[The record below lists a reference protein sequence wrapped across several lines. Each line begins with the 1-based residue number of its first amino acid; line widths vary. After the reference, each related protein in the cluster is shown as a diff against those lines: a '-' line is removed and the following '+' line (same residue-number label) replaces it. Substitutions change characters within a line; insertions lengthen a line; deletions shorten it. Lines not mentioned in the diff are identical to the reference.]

1 MPPKARA
8 SSAGTGTNRKATAAK
23 GSPPPKKTNTKP
35 LAARAE
41 LPEDRPK
48 VSQGDL
54 DFVREAF
61 GLCECVDL
69 GYPFEHRLKGAGPA
83 GERGELVPCNAAGC
97 WFGFDDLKEAVMK
110 VLGRDAAYASELCW
124 KILEDMNVFA
134 FYQDCGQDGA
144 VVELVRRA
152 AEAPDMP
159 LVEKQGEAEVRK
171 NVVLGCAW
179 TASPP
184 RKHKAIVQTSGAAAD
199 ESGNSE
205 EPEIDVV
212 VGLMG
217 IEIPKLLYELDRL
230 CKERWIKLT
239 DIIAT
244 CRNLASATAAA
255 DAIAAILA
263 MLKQRDIEPSKDWLG
278 ASPRAQELLKVVE
291 THAREWLVA
300 KLKQYNRYDPKLRTI
315 EELVAALRAALA
327 GEEKPKEEKDEEGWL
342 EFCSKW
348 DLIIGLDDLPDYPAW
363 VPRVRMALW
372 NGWDKIKFVFES
384 NAAAGTV
391 GSDELA
397 MQLGLQEFSKLMKQ
411 VIPPHPPTHPPTLP
425 PPSLPVALST
435 PSLPGRPSCLARTTM
450 SRASTCSSTRSTPST
465 AARATSRRA
474 TASSH
479 STSSLRRSSGWRPK
493 STRTGWTSPTRS
505 STCSPSTCSSTAAAA
520 PTRSR
525 CSSQRCSRAPSR
537 T

>member
-8 SSAGTGTNRKATAAK
+8 SSAGAAPKGKASAAK
-23 GSPPPKKTNTKP
+23 VGSPPPKKTNGKP

-41 LPEDRPK
+41 LPEDRPA

-54 DFVREAF
+54 DFVKEAF

-69 GYPFEHRLKGAGPA
+69 GYPFEHRLKGAGPE
-83 GERGELVPCNAAGC
+83 GEKGELVPCNAQGC

-110 VLGRDAAYASELCW
+110 VLGRDVRYASELCW
-124 KILEDMNVFA
+124 QILESMHIFS
-134 FYQDCGQDGA
+134 FYETCGQDGA

-152 AEAPDMP
+152 AAAPDHP

-184 RKHKAIVQTSGAAAD
+184 RKHKAITTTAGAAAD
-199 ESGNSE
+199 ESGKSE
-205 EPEIDVV
+205 EPEIDTV

-230 CKERWIKLT
+230 SRERWIKLT
-239 DIIAT
+239 DVIAT

-263 MLKQRDIEPSKDWLG
+263 MLKQRDIEPSRDWLG

-300 KLKQYNRYDPKLRTI
+300 QLKKLNRYDPKKMKTI

-327 GEEKPKEEKDEEGWL
+327 GEAAPEEEKDDEGWL

-348 DLIIGLDDLPDYPAW
+348 DLIIGLDDLPEYPAW
-363 VPRVRMALW
+363 VPRVRTALW
-372 NGWDKIKFVFES
+372 SSWDKVKFVFES
-384 NAAAGTV
+384 NAAGGTV

-397 MQLGLQEFSKLMKQ
+397 MQLGLQEFSTLMKQ
-411 VIPPHPPTHPPTLP
+411 VMIPINPNLPCRWPCPCPPLSPSLSLSPSL
-425 PPSLPVALST
+425 PPSLPLSAR
-435 PSLPGRPSCLARTTM
+435 PLRVRPSCSARTST
-450 SRASTCSSTRSTPST
+450 SRASICSSTRSTPST

-474 TASSH
+474 TASSR
-479 STSSLRRSSGWRPK
+479 STSSSRRSSGSRPR
-493 STRTGWTSPTRS
+493 STRSGWTWPTRS
-505 STCSPSTCSSTAAAA
+505 STC
-520 PTRSR
+520 
-525 CSSQRCSRAPSR
+525 
-537 T
+537 